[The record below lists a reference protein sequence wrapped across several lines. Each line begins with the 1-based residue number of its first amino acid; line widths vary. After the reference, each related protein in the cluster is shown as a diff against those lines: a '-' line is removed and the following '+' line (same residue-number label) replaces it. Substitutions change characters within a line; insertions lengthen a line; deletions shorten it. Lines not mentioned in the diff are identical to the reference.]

1 MENPTKIDDLGGT
14 TIFGNIHINV
24 VLSVYQFLC
33 NGLPC
38 KIVTPS
44 FADFEFLGG
53 SPVAGLLKTRGDLVT
68 PSRTTLVESYWEFLK
83 YFHSSS
89 FIASQAQVVIQLC
102 TLCIS
107 WLRVFSKRVCFFPN
121 RTKMARRG
129 RTSMLSV
136 CLGAAALLL
145 CWQMVSPAFIQPK
158 QNRGLEA
165 AAPAA
170 LGALASMAGTMPAEA
185 LKGPLAGTDLC
196 TKPLIYLIYPLCDP
210 LFLVCP
216 LYNFPL
222 VLGFFAALVTVI
234 NLILPETQPDED
246 LRVG

>member
-1 MENPTKIDDLGGT
+1 M
-14 TIFGNIHINV
+14 
-24 VLSVYQFLC
+24 
-33 NGLPC
+33 
-38 KIVTPS
+38 
-44 FADFEFLGG
+44 
-53 SPVAGLLKTRGDLVT
+53 
-68 PSRTTLVESYWEFLK
+68 
-83 YFHSSS
+83 YFYLSS
-89 FIASQAQVVIQLC
+89 FIASQAQVAIQLC
-102 TLCIS
+102 TFLCVS